1 MKLTTGILEL
11 EAISE
16 KTLSDYKLLPDD
28 GSEFPNLTP
37 MKRLKLSFQNV
48 ANSTSGLA
56 NVLKQIKETGTIV

>member
-1 MKLTTGILEL
+1 
-11 EAISE
+11 
-16 KTLSDYKLLPDD
+16 
-28 GSEFPNLTP
+28 